1 MGYENNFEGGLS
13 FQEVNTS
20 LKEYNGMITLLGFI
34 LVLIILIIILGKSF
48 QKQREKFRHL
58 LINRAKL
65 ANKDGQQKPGCPS
78 LNRGSRITESS
89 WSQIYDPNAVYEE
102 TPEIKQFK
110 NNYINQK
117 VMDEIDNTNNKIN
130 NITKPI
136 SNETNDANEI
146 NKIIDEVK
154 KELEEN
160 TTSTNEGVIQPNGSV
175 DPLDTK
181 NLINNYVVGNMVDGN
196 REPIIQN
203 GPLQREEFWSR
214 NNKRDY
220 DWMSSNIGNTEK
232 FTQMNL
238 KMKEYASKHGFN

>member
-1 MGYENNFEGGLS
+1 
-13 FQEVNTS
+13 
-20 LKEYNGMITLLGFI
+20 
-34 LVLIILIIILGKSF
+34 
-48 QKQREKFRHL
+48 
-58 LINRAKL
+58 
-65 ANKDGQQKPGCPS
+65 
-78 LNRGSRITESS
+78 
-89 WSQIYDPNAVYEE
+89 
-102 TPEIKQFK
+102 
-110 NNYINQK
+110 
-117 VMDEIDNTNNKIN
+117 MDEIDNTNNKIN

-136 SNETNDANEI
+136 SNETNDVNEI
-146 NKIIDEVK
+146 NKIVDGVK

-214 NNKRDY
+214 NNKHDY